1 MYFPLK
7 HKCTHLLKAYL
18 LICHVTVAF
27 HENPVFTVK
36 KSSFSSTAGVHSLC
50 HGYLLL
56 CCLLSFSSIFD
67 FRRSCIAVSN
77 KARKNKSAAVWR
89 TWSQI
94 RFKMFSFSYG
104 GKNSSSSSL
113 TALWK
118 IAREYTSYASTVHA
132 AQKWWIKSQ
141 FVSIC
146 SFKQNVFSHLMQT
159 KDQSGVKWLA

>member
-1 MYFPLK
+1 MWLWPSMKILYSLSK
-7 HKCTHLLKAYL
+7 RAHS
-18 LICHVTVAF
+18 VA
-27 HENPVFTVK
+27 PP
-36 KSSFSSTAGVHSLC
+36 GCILC

-141 FVSIC
+141 FVSVC
-146 SFKQNVFSHLMQT
+146 SFKQNAFSHLVQT